1 MDSESVFKNMLGHF
15 GSPILFLKERNRTC
29 RYADRNIFGREI
41 CRAYGKRNC
50 NNCQPDYAMNTVW
63 HVVSPNGD
71 SVIVFEPPIKS
82 SLGYLYGYPTKI
94 TQIPPT
100 IMRIACQGSQQNQK
114 PQVSST
120 IGEDVADF

>member
-1 MDSESVFKNMLGHF
+1 MDSESVFKNMLEYF
-15 GSPILFLKERNRTC
+15 GPPILFLKERNRIC

-50 NNCQPDYAMNTVW
+50 NNCQQDYAINTVW
-63 HVVSPNGD
+63 RVVSPNGD

-100 IMRIACQGSQQNQK
+100 IMRIARQGTT
-114 PQVSST
+114 ST
-120 IGEDVADF
+120 SGCNPLRKRFFNRVK